1 MQHAPHFGMTK
12 PCTDAGVAKEN
23 SDRVDA
29 PARNDGVAMAS
40 STAADQPGANSDE
53 PAAEDV
59 QSEEKTGE
67 SAKDDSGA
75 ALDVDSSD
83 IESASSSTSSSTD
96 LEQLGEAPTGKLAAK
111 DRQIEIPGPLFQNP
125 KSGVLHKP
133 GSNPSSTVC
142 PQSYGLRSTIGG
154 TTILVLFDQATRS
167 FRGVA
172 TKEKVNSNNVCFD
185 ESFAVYL
192 FGATCCDAF
201 VNSSSCIH
209 WYFNVD

>member
-1 MQHAPHFGMTK
+1 MLTAIRLKTFKPDLSRSGWMQHAPHFGMTK

-142 PQSYGLRSTIGG
+142 PQSYGL
-154 TTILVLFDQATRS
+154 
-167 FRGVA
+167 
-172 TKEKVNSNNVCFD
+172 
-185 ESFAVYL
+185 
-192 FGATCCDAF
+192 TCKSA
-201 VNSSSCIH
+201 
-209 WYFNVD
+209 